1 MNTRLTSKDPSHL
14 GGAKTRGTMRISKR
28 GQVTIPKPLRD
39 RFGMNPNVEVEIT
52 PTKNGLLIQKRTAAK
67 HPVDR
72 IYGIVSRGG
81 STDDYIEEIRGR

>member
-1 MNTRLTSKDPSHL
+1 
-14 GGAKTRGTMRISKR
+14 MRITGR

-52 PTKNGLLIQKRTAAK
+52 PTENGLLIQKRTAAR

-72 IYGIVSRGG
+72 IYGIVSGCG
-81 STDDYIEEIRGR
+81 NTNDYIQEIRGR